1 MILSG
6 SVIGGSSVACDS
18 AISVAA
24 LSTSATAPASAPPAI
39 AARKVGYR
47 FAEPAPQIHDPVTD
61 NRAVGAVSRSRKA
74 DQFHDA
80 PSRDDERGVYG
91 ISLNAGDPPG
101 VDH

>member
-24 LSTSATAPASAPPAI
+24 LSASATAPASAPPAI

-61 NRAVGAVSRSRKA
+61 NRAVGAVSRRGDTPTASITATEPVWRRR
-74 DQFHDA
+74 
-80 PSRDDERGVYG
+80 STDEFIR
-91 ISLNAGDPPG
+91 
-101 VDH
+101 